1 MLNKFMYLV
10 HYSLKKKFKSKSFI
24 IVNIIL
30 SILIVSVCNIDSIIS
45 FFGGDFSEV
54 ATIYLVDDTSYQIK
68 DIFES
73 NFNNTASL
81 LGTTY
86 ENDIVVFDGSLDEAK
101 EKIVETSDILLYFEN
116 DVDNYLKVS
125 FISYEKI
132 DSIFYQGIVQALNST
147 KQQIA
152 LLESSIDLEE
162 LNRVSSA
169 VLIDRFILDQDSTSQ
184 EENMDLI
191 MGTVFPTLILPF
203 FMLSLFLVQII
214 GGEINEEKQTRS
226 MEVIISNVTPQAHF
240 FSKILSANVFVITQS
255 LLLVFYGIVGLGIRK
270 IFSTSSISGGLS
282 EGISSIS
289 LALSESGIMDKLIYI
304 IPLTIIL
311 MILSFLAY
319 SLIAGV
325 LASMTVS
332 IDDFQQ
338 IQTPIIFISLI
349 GYYLSIVASM
359 FEGSMFIRIISYI
372 PLISCLLSPAL
383 LVVGQIGIIDVLISI
398 FMLIVLIFV
407 FIKYGMKVYKVGI
420 LNYSTDKMWK
430 KIFKA
435 VREKV

>member
-24 IVNIIL
+24 IVNVIL
-30 SILIVSVCNIDSIIS
+30 VVLLVSICNIDSIINY
-45 FFGGDFSEV
+45 FGGDFKEESV
-54 ATIYLVDDTSYQIK
+54 IYLLNDTSYQVK
-68 DIFES
+68 DTFES
-73 NFNNTASL
+73 NFNSAASL
-81 LGTTY
+81 MGTTY
-86 ENDIVVFDGSLDEAK
+86 ENEIVVFDGTIEEAK
-101 EKIVETSDILLYFEN
+101 EKVMETSNVLLYFE
-116 DVDNYLKVS
+116 DDIDNYLKVTV
-125 FISYEKI
+125 ISYEKI
-132 DSIFYQGIVQALNST
+132 DSLFYQNIVQSLNST

-162 LNRVSSA
+162 LNKVSSA
-169 VLIDRFILDQDSTSQ
+169 IVIDRVILDDNSTTE

-226 MEVIISNVTPQAHF
+226 MEVIISNVTPNVHF
-240 FSKILSANVFVITQS
+240 FSKVLSANIFVITQS
-255 LLLVFYGIVGLGIRK
+255 VLLFAYGAVGLGIRK
-270 IFSTSSISGGLS
+270 LVGPSLDTGGLS
-282 EGISSIS
+282 EGISLIS
-289 LALSESGIMDKLIYI
+289 SSLSASGIMDKLIYI

-311 MILSFLAY
+311 IILSFLAY
-319 SLIAGV
+319 SLIAGI

-359 FEGSMFIRIISYI
+359 FDGSMFIRILSYV

-383 LVVGQIGIIDVLISI
+383 LIVGQIGIIDVMISI
-398 FMLIVLIFV
+398 LMLIILIFI
-407 FIKYGMKVYKVGI
+407 FIKYGMKVYKIGI

-435 VREKV
+435 VREKG